1 MYPPL
6 SQTFLLVGA
15 SEVKDPNSAP
25 SPTVFHRTLNA
36 NFLTDVRIFLM
47 LKKIQYFPIFS
58 PHLFLFFSI
67 VILLYLRLRMFLLSI
82 YSIQKNTAGVQE
94 VHRE

>member
-1 MYPPL
+1 
-6 SQTFLLVGA
+6 
-15 SEVKDPNSAP
+15 
-25 SPTVFHRTLNA
+25 
-36 NFLTDVRIFLM
+36 M
-47 LKKIQYFPIFS
+47 LKKIQYFSIFF
-58 PHLFLFFSI
+58 PLIYFYFFSI